1 MLASFDILH
10 RSVLLGWLG
19 ICHWVLEIDLC
30 KACTTG
36 PYHVEKLAI
45 HDHYKH
51 WQHQITKKNAW
62 YKPENKCH
70 WYALFGL
77 RYSFQPSLE
86 WDIRW
91 GREFIFHEKIPD
103 REINSTTK
111 KWVKSESSSALRIT
125 HICPNGT
132 PKVNVW
138 NKNQQSTTP
147 WKINR
152 APKNGGLEDD
162 FPFPLGDV

>member
-36 PYHVEKLAI
+36 PYHSNPWPLQALAAS
-45 HDHYKH
+45 DH
-51 WQHQITKKNAW
+51 KKNAW

-91 GREFIFHEKIPD
+91 GREFIFHEKIQD

-138 NKNQQSTTP
+138 NKNQQST
-147 WKINR
+147 
-152 APKNGGLEDD
+152 GVLEDD